1 MLYKLNWW
9 KHVKTGLVYFFSPH
23 PLISNFQLK
32 QSLGLNSLRTVYTN
46 GELSQDLYSKN
57 SAKFEGRC
65 ISHNSIF
72 SWTCRLF
79 HHKKKQA
86 AKNFQRCNIQPKP
99 ESNILYYHSS
109 SKAISLGSRCHLCSI
124 LQFVCHDYQFSFL
137 SSKDKS
143 Q

>member
-72 SWTCRLF
+72 PWTCRLF
-79 HHKKKQA
+79 HHKKNKP
-86 AKNFQRCNIQPKP
+86 QRIFND
-99 ESNILYYHSS
+99 
-109 SKAISLGSRCHLCSI
+109 AISNRNLNRISSTIILLRKQFLWAQGAIYVRFCSLFAMI
-124 LQFVCHDYQFSFL
+124 INFLFFLQ
-137 SSKDKS
+137 K
-143 Q
+143 